1 MKPHSIPLRRRSFLS
16 SLGVLALPLTMNNVF
31 AAGSGQKPNVLF
43 VLTDQWRYSAFS
55 HADDADALVQTPY
68 IDQFAAEGARWRR
81 SYSTTPVCTP
91 ERATL
96 VTGRYSHQ
104 HGAMQNQRMIPPG
117 NRCLAEIFREA
128 GYATHYIGKTHYD
141 GEGRYDIVDSEGNTG
156 WVPGDRAREWRRR
169 GFQTYQGFNRGHQY
183 ITTNPS
189 QVAMLDDDG
198 RVMTEVLNR
207 YEPEFQRELAEDFIR
222 NNRSRPWLC
231 YLSWGPPHTPYNE
244 VPSEYKTYTV
254 TAADRRPNVPAGNT
268 GASNLA
274 LYFAQC
280 TALDDQ
286 FGQLMQF
293 LEDEGLRDNTL
304 VVFTSDH
311 GDMHYSHNLTTKSK
325 PEEESMRVPLIMR
338 LPRITPP
345 GHVSEVP
352 IGGVDVMPTVLSLCG
367 LPIPK
372 TCTGVDKSN
381 AARGLP
387 MPEVDSIYCE
397 HGTPWRAVV
406 TDRYKLI
413 LRDSTAPLTIAS
425 VNDLYDLDA
434 DPYEL
439 NNVKDHPD
447 YAAIKQQL
455 YDRLIAWIA
464 ETNDPYP
471 AAVPLSETMYTT

>member
-1 MKPHSIPLRRRSFLS
+1 MNANTLTLRRRSFLS
-16 SLGVLALPLTMNNVF
+16 NLGALALPLTINKLYAASNV
-31 AAGSGQKPNVLF
+31 QKPNVLF

-55 HADDADALVQTPY
+55 HADNGDALVKTPC
-68 IDQFAAEGARWRR
+68 IDQFASEGTRWRR

-96 VTGRYSHQ
+96 VTGRYAHQ
-104 HGAMQNQRMIPPG
+104 HGAMQNNRMLPPG
-117 NRCLAEIFREA
+117 NRCLAEIFRQA
-128 GYATHYIGKTHYD
+128 GYATHYTGKTHYD
-141 GEGRYDIVDSEGNTG
+141 GEGRYDIIDPEGNTG
-156 WVPGDRAREWRRR
+156 WIPGDSAREWRRR

-189 QVAMLDDDG
+189 DVAMFDDDG

-222 NNRSRPWLC
+222 AHRTRPWLC

-244 VPSEYKTYTV
+244 VPSAYKTYTV
-254 TAADRRPNVPAGNT
+254 TAADRRSNVSGNT

-280 TALDDQ
+280 MALDDQ

-293 LEDEGLRDNTL
+293 LENEGLKDNTL

-311 GDMHYSHNLTTKSK
+311 GDMHYSHNLTDKSK
-325 PEEESMRVPLIMR
+325 PEEESVRVPLIMR
-338 LPRITPP
+338 LPGTTKP

-352 IGGVDVMPTVLSLCG
+352 IGGVDVMPTLLGLCG
-367 LPIPK
+367 LPVPK
-372 TCTGVDKSN
+372 TCAGVNKANS
-381 AARGLP
+381 ARGSS
-387 MPEVDSIYCE
+387 MPEIDSIYCV
-397 HGTPWRAVV
+397 HNKPWRAVV

-413 LRDSTAPLTIAS
+413 LRDSTAPLTINS
-425 VNDLYDLDA
+425 VNDLYDLVA

-439 NNVKDHPD
+439 NNLKDDPAH
-447 YAAIKQQL
+447 ATIKQQL
-455 YDRLIAWIA
+455 FDRILQWIS
-464 ETNDPYP
+464 ETDDPYP
-471 AAVPLSETMYTT
+471 GAVTLSKFMYTN